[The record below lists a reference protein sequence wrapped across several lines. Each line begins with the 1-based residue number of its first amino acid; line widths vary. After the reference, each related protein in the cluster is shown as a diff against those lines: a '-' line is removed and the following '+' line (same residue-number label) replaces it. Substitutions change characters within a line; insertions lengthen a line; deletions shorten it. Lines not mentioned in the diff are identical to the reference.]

1 MYNLDHIKYKFDEGR
16 VNVPEHIRG
25 KCCFILQ
32 EGLGEIRRDFGRPK
46 AILKVFF
53 TEGTKT
59 WGDPDWGGYGLER
72 NREIGRA
79 SLLDESTTIQ
89 NLCWMGGLAPRV
101 YGLVEVEKNGKVFP
115 AQVTEFIEGEV
126 GGVDKLAIIDKIEKY
141 LFKFDVRSSHKE
153 MVSQHDFING
163 KLIDFQGFTFRKG
176 SRDKIIAYIR
186 ETGKYGKAHYQSIP
200 ELGVSAKPRD
210 TESRIKEMGLDKV
223 DFNGKNVLDIGCN
236 SGVFCNY
243 ASKMGA
249 KRVLGI
255 DMPNNV
261 LAAKVLAFYLGYHNN
276 DYVFFDLR
284 NERPV
289 IDFDVDITLLLS
301 MVCHIG
307 LPEWIGEITKEL
319 LIVEENARGS
329 KYDTGKWSKM
339 LLEWFNDVYTFGFTN
354 DHNPDFPKPVI
365 WAKKS

>member
-16 VNVPEHIRG
+16 VRVPEHIRG
-25 KCCFILQ
+25 KCCFVLS
-32 EGLGEIRRDFGRPK
+32 EGIEEIRKDFGRPE
-46 AILKVFF
+46 AVLKVFF

-59 WGDPDWGGYGLER
+59 WGDPDWCGHGLER

-79 SLLDESTTIQ
+79 SLLVEATAIQ
-89 NLCWMGGLAPRV
+89 NLCWMGGFAPRV
-101 YGLVEVEKNGKVFP
+101 YGLIEVERNGKIFP
-115 AQVTEFIEGEV
+115 AQVIEFIKGEV
-126 GGVDKLAIIDKIEKY
+126 GGVDKEKVMTEMDKF
-141 LFKFDVRSSHKE
+141 LFKFDVRTSHNE
-153 MVSQHDFING
+153 MVGQHDFIDG
-163 KLIDFQGFTFRKG
+163 KLIDFQGFTFREG
-176 SRDKIIAYIR
+176 SREKIIAYIR
-186 ETGKYGKAHYQSIP
+186 EVGRYGKAHYQSIP

-223 DFNGKNVLDIGCN
+223 DFKGKNVLDIGCN

-249 KRVLGI
+249 KRVVGI

-261 LAAKVLAFYLGYHNN
+261 KASQVLAFYLGYHNN
-276 DYVFFDLR
+276 DYFAFDLTGGK
-284 NERPV
+284 PI
-289 IDFDVDITLLLS
+289 IDVEIDITLLLS

-319 LIVEENARGS
+319 LIVEENAKGS

-354 DHNPDFPKPVI
+354 DHNPNFPKPVI
-365 WAKKS
+365 WAKK